1 MQIWDQTLS
10 QVKKMSVTVVTVG
23 ESSPYHNHRYLRM
36 IYIGAG
42 QHHHSH
48 FDHHP
53 HHHLHGVALYRLG
66 RARSSFRLTKQRLS
80 AEHKSTEK

>member
-1 MQIWDQTLS
+1 MQIWDQALS

-23 ESSPYHNHRYLRM
+23 ESTPYHNHLRM

-53 HHHLHGVALYRLG
+53 QHHLDLYRLYRLYMELLFTDLDG
-66 RARSSFRLTKQRLS
+66 RAPAFV
-80 AEHKSTEK
+80 

>member
-23 ESSPYHNHRYLRM
+23 ESTPDHNHRYLRM
-36 IYIGAG
+36 IYILAG

-53 HHHLHGVALYRLG
+53 QHNLHLYRLG